1 MRDTPYCVYIMT
13 NTPRG
18 VLYVGVTSRL
28 LYRVSQHRLGT
39 HEGFTR
45 KYGLKILVWFE
56 THGDVREAIHR
67 EKLIKRWRRQWK
79 FDLI

>member
-1 MRDTPYCVYIMT
+1 
-13 NTPRG
+13 
-18 VLYVGVTSRL
+18 

-45 KYGLKILVWFE
+45 KYGLKTLIWFE

-67 EKLIKRWRRQWK
+67 EKLIKRWRRPWK
-79 FDLI
+79 FDLIEAANPQWRDLWPELTGEHLTPLI